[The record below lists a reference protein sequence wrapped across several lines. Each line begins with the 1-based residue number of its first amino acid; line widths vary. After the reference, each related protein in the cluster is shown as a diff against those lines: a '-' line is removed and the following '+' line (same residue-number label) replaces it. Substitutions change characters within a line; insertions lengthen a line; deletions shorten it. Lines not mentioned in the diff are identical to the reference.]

1 MHSADALD
9 LYANAMQSRSIR
21 EYGGDA
27 FGNYC
32 AQVRALANKLR
43 AEELQSRSQRF
54 DQADVNLLHEIADG
68 LTTDLQS
75 PNSAMLRPELRAN
88 AAQWNRVAG
97 MLKGAAVDISL
108 EQLPE

>member
-1 MHSADALD
+1 MRSAEALD
-9 LYANAMQSRSIR
+9 LYANAIQSRSIR

-27 FGNYC
+27 FGDHC
-32 AQVRALANKLR
+32 AQVRAVADKLR

-75 PNSAMLRPELRAN
+75 PNSAMLRPQLRAN
-88 AAQWNRVAG
+88 AEQWNRIAG
-97 MLKGAAVDISL
+97 MLKRAAVQISL
-108 EQLPE
+108 EHLPE